1 MKTSKKTI
9 DRKKRHVRVRA
20 KISGTAERPRLVVF
34 KSLSNNY
41 AQLIDD
47 TNGKTLA
54 GISDLKDK
62 SKATKLEKAK
72 KIGIEIARL
81 AKEKNISSCV
91 FDRNGNRYHGRVKAI
106 AEGARE
112 GGLQF

>member
-9 DRKKRHVRVRA
+9 DKQKRQARIRA
-20 KISGTAERPRLVVF
+20 KVSGTADRPRLVIF
-34 KSLSNNY
+34 KSLANNY

-47 TNGKTLA
+47 TKGLTLI
-54 GISDLKDK
+54 GFSDLKDK
-62 SKATKLEKAK
+62 GKGTKLEKAK
-72 KIGIEIARL
+72 KVGTEIARL

-91 FDRNGNRYHGRVKAI
+91 FDRNGNKYHGRVKAI

-112 GGLQF
+112 GGLKF

>member
-47 TNGKTLA
+47 ANGKTLA

-72 KIGIEIARL
+72 KVGIEIARL